1 MITDERMEKMEAQ
14 LARVRWVNR
23 CLMASAALGL
33 ALWGLTQAFRPETTW
48 AQSGTK
54 ELQARAFV
62 LQDEND
68 KPRATLAYLPEKGPM
83 LTLMDEKGNARAV
96 LGLKPGG
103 GPSLELMD
111 ENHIVRAELAV
122 DRQMV
127 RLALNDDTGKE
138 IWSVPGGVRLVGN

>member
-1 MITDERMEKMEAQ
+1 MTTNERMENMEAQ
-14 LARVRWVNR
+14 LVRLRWLNR
-23 CLMASAALGL
+23 CLIAGVALCL
-33 ALWGLTQAFRPETTW
+33 ALWGLTQAFAPGTAQ

-54 ELQARAFV
+54 ELQAKAFV

-68 KPRATLAYLPEKGPM
+68 KPRATLAYVPAKGPM

-103 GPSLELMD
+103 PSLELMN
-111 ENHIVRAELAV
+111 ENHVVRARLAV

-127 RLALNDDTGKE
+127 RLVLNDESGKE

>member
-1 MITDERMEKMEAQ
+1 MTTDERMEKMEAQ
-14 LARVRWVNR
+14 LARVRWSNR
-23 CLMASAALGL
+23 CLMAGLVLCL
-33 ALWGLTQAFRPETTW
+33 ALWGLTQTFRPETAQ

-54 ELQARAFV
+54 ELQAKAFI

-68 KPRATLAYLPEKGPM
+68 KPRAALAYLPEKGPM

-96 LGLKPGG
+96 LGLKLG
-103 GPSLELMD
+103 GPSLELRD
-111 ENHIVRAELAV
+111 ENHIVRARLAV

-127 RLALNDDTGKE
+127 RLVLNDENGKE